1 MNSKTVTTVLIVEDQ
16 SLIRDAIAMLLS
28 LEDNLSIVGKC
39 SNGQE
44 AIDYLNDNSAP
55 HIILSDIE
63 MPLVS
68 GLDLATH
75 VKNKNLG
82 AKVVLM
88 TTFSKPGYIKR
99 ALSAGVKGFILK
111 ESDSDYLIDAIYKV
125 SAGEKVIS
133 TELAIMAL
141 DDNNPL
147 SKKEMSALK
156 LASEGL
162 KTQDIAQSLFLSE
175 GTIRNYLSEAISKLD
190 ATNRVDAAL
199 QTLRECAHPARRT
212 GPRKSAQRAGRGRAV

>member
-1 MNSKTVTTVLIVEDQ
+1 MNSKVTTILIVEDQ
-16 SLIRDAIAMLLS
+16 SLVRDAIAMLLS
-28 LEDNLSIVGKC
+28 LEDDLTVVGKC

-44 AIDYLNDNSAP
+44 AINYLNEHPAP
-55 HIILSDIE
+55 DIILSDIE

-68 GLDLATH
+68 GLDLAAHLANESLST
-75 VKNKNLG
+75 KM
-82 AKVVLM
+82 VLM

-99 ALSAGVKGFILK
+99 ALSLGVKGFILK
-111 ESDSDYLIDAIYKV
+111 ESDSDYLIKAIHDV

-162 KTQDIAQSLFLSE
+162 RTQDIARSLFLSE
-175 GTIRNYLSEAISKLD
+175 GTVRNYLSEAISKLD
-190 ATNRVDAAL
+190 ATNRVDAARIAKQKGWL
-199 QTLRECAHPARRT
+199 
-212 GPRKSAQRAGRGRAV
+212 

>member
-1 MNSKTVTTVLIVEDQ
+1 MSSKATTTILIVEDQ
-16 SLIRDAIAMLLS
+16 SLVRDAIAMLLS
-28 LEDNLSIVGKC
+28 LESELTIAAKC

-44 AIDYLNDNSAP
+44 AIDYLSAHP
-55 HIILSDIE
+55 APNIILSDIE

-68 GLDLATH
+68 GLDLAAYVT
-75 VKNKNLG
+75 KQNLST
-82 AKVVLM
+82 KLVLM

-99 ALSAGVKGFILK
+99 ALSLGVKGFILK
-111 ESDSDYLIDAIYKV
+111 ESDSDYLIDAIHKV
-125 SAGEKVIS
+125 STGEKVIS

-147 SKKEMSALK
+147 SQKEMAALK

-175 GTIRNYLSEAISKLD
+175 GTVRNYLSEAISKLD
-190 ATNRVDAAL
+190 ATNRVDAARIAKQKGWL
-199 QTLRECAHPARRT
+199 
-212 GPRKSAQRAGRGRAV
+212 

>member
-1 MNSKTVTTVLIVEDQ
+1 MNSKVTTILIVEDQ
-16 SLIRDAIAMLLS
+16 SLVRDAIAMLLS
-28 LEDNLSIVGKC
+28 LEDDLTVVGKC

-44 AIDYLNDNSAP
+44 AINYLNEHPAP
-55 HIILSDIE
+55 DIILSDIE

-68 GLDLATH
+68 GLDLAAHIDNGSLST
-75 VKNKNLG
+75 KM
-82 AKVVLM
+82 VLM

-99 ALSAGVKGFILK
+99 ALSLGVKGFILK
-111 ESDSDYLIDAIYKV
+111 ESDSDYLIKAIHDV

-175 GTIRNYLSEAISKLD
+175 GTVRNYLSEAISKLD
-190 ATNRVDAAL
+190 ATNRVDAARIAKQKGWL
-199 QTLRECAHPARRT
+199 
-212 GPRKSAQRAGRGRAV
+212 

>member
-1 MNSKTVTTVLIVEDQ
+1 MNSKVTTILIVEDQ
-16 SLIRDAIAMLLS
+16 SLVRDAIAMLLS
-28 LEDNLSIVGKC
+28 LEDDLTVVGKC

-44 AIDYLNDNSAP
+44 AINYLNDYPAP
-55 HIILSDIE
+55 DIILSDIE

-68 GLDLATH
+68 GLDLAAHLANESLST
-75 VKNKNLG
+75 KM
-82 AKVVLM
+82 VLM

-99 ALSAGVKGFILK
+99 ALSLGVKGFILK
-111 ESDSDYLIDAIYKV
+111 ESDSDYLIKAIHDV

-162 KTQDIAQSLFLSE
+162 KTQDIARSLFLSE
-175 GTIRNYLSEAISKLD
+175 GTVRNYLSEAISKLD
-190 ATNRVDAAL
+190 ATNRVDAARIAKQKGWL
-199 QTLRECAHPARRT
+199 
-212 GPRKSAQRAGRGRAV
+212 

>member
-1 MNSKTVTTVLIVEDQ
+1 MNLKAKTTILIVEDQ

-28 LEDNLSIVGKC
+28 LEDDLSIAAKC

-44 AIDYLNDNSAP
+44 AIKYLSDHPAP
-55 HIILSDIE
+55 DIILSDIE

-68 GLDLATH
+68 GLDLAAH
-75 VKNKNLG
+75 VTEKCFST
-82 AKVVLM
+82 KVVLM

-99 ALSAGVKGFILK
+99 ALSLGVKGFILK
-111 ESDSDYLIDAIYKV
+111 ESDSDYLIDAIHKV

-147 SKKEMSALK
+147 SQKEMAALK
-156 LASEGL
+156 LASDGL

-175 GTIRNYLSEAISKLD
+175 GTVRNYLSEAISKLD
-190 ATNRVDAAL
+190 ATNRVDAARIAKQKGWL
-199 QTLRECAHPARRT
+199 
-212 GPRKSAQRAGRGRAV
+212 

>member
-1 MNSKTVTTVLIVEDQ
+1 MNSKVTTILIVEDQ
-16 SLIRDAIAMLLS
+16 SLVRDAIAMLLS
-28 LEDNLSIVGKC
+28 LEDDLTVVDKC

-44 AIDYLNDNSAP
+44 AINYLNEHPAP
-55 HIILSDIE
+55 DIILSDIE

-68 GLDLATH
+68 GLDLAAHIANESLST
-75 VKNKNLG
+75 KM
-82 AKVVLM
+82 VLM

-99 ALSAGVKGFILK
+99 ALSLGVKGFILK
-111 ESDSDYLIDAIYKV
+111 ESDSDYLIKAIHDV
-125 SAGEKVIS
+125 SAGKKVIS

-162 KTQDIAQSLFLSE
+162 KTQDIARSLFLSE
-175 GTIRNYLSEAISKLD
+175 GTVRNYLSEAISKLD
-190 ATNRVDAAL
+190 ATNRVDAARIAKQKGWL
-199 QTLRECAHPARRT
+199 
-212 GPRKSAQRAGRGRAV
+212 

>member
-1 MNSKTVTTVLIVEDQ
+1 MNSKVTTILIVEDQ
-16 SLIRDAIAMLLS
+16 SLVRDAIAMLLS
-28 LEDNLSIVGKC
+28 LEDDLTVVGKC

-44 AIDYLNDNSAP
+44 AINYLNEHPAP
-55 HIILSDIE
+55 DIILSDIE

-68 GLDLATH
+68 GLDLAAHLANESLST
-75 VKNKNLG
+75 KM
-82 AKVVLM
+82 VLM

-99 ALSAGVKGFILK
+99 ALSLGVKGFILK
-111 ESDSDYLIDAIYKV
+111 ESDSDYLIKAIHDV

-147 SKKEMSALK
+147 SKKERSALK

-162 KTQDIAQSLFLSE
+162 KTQDIARSLFLSE
-175 GTIRNYLSEAISKLD
+175 GTVRNYLSEAISKLD
-190 ATNRVDAAL
+190 ATNRVDAARIAKQKGWL
-199 QTLRECAHPARRT
+199 
-212 GPRKSAQRAGRGRAV
+212 

>member
-1 MNSKTVTTVLIVEDQ
+1 MNSKVTTILIVEDQ
-16 SLIRDAIAMLLS
+16 SLVRDAIAMLLS
-28 LEDNLSIVGKC
+28 LEDDLTVVGKC

-44 AIDYLNDNSAP
+44 AINYLNEHPAP
-55 HIILSDIE
+55 DIILSDIE

-68 GLDLATH
+68 GLDLAAHIANESLST
-75 VKNKNLG
+75 KM
-82 AKVVLM
+82 VLM

-99 ALSAGVKGFILK
+99 ALSLGVKGFILK
-111 ESDSDYLIDAIYKV
+111 ESDSDYLIKAIHDV

-147 SKKEMSALK
+147 SKKERSALK

-162 KTQDIAQSLFLSE
+162 KTQDIARSLFLSE
-175 GTIRNYLSEAISKLD
+175 GTVRNYLSEAISKLD
-190 ATNRVDAAL
+190 ATNRVDAARIAKQKGWL
-199 QTLRECAHPARRT
+199 
-212 GPRKSAQRAGRGRAV
+212 

>member
-1 MNSKTVTTVLIVEDQ
+1 MNSKAPTTILIVEDQ
-16 SLIRDAIAMLLS
+16 SLVRDAIAMLLS
-28 LEDNLSIVGKC
+28 LEDDLTIVEKC
-39 SNGQE
+39 SNGKE
-44 AIDYLNDNSAP
+44 AIDYLNDNPAP

-68 GLDLATH
+68 GLDLAAH
-75 VKNKNLG
+75 IAKQNLNT
-82 AKVVLM
+82 KVVLM

-99 ALSAGVKGFILK
+99 ALSLGLRVYI
-111 ESDSDYLIDAIYKV
+111 ERVDSDYLIDAIHKV

-147 SKKEMSALK
+147 SQKEMSALK

-162 KTQDIAQSLFLSE
+162 KTQGMAQSLFLSE
-175 GTIRNYLSEAISKLD
+175 GTLRNYLSEAISKLD
-190 ATNRVDAAL
+190 ATNRVDAARIAK
-199 QTLRECAHPARRT
+199 QK
-212 GPRKSAQRAGRGRAV
+212 GWI